1 MLAQAT
7 TPNHVLDAWIL
18 FRYRHPKRIYHY
30 MMTLKRLVEVGGCEA
45 TDWRLQVLLS
55 KLRGGYRRVI
65 NFDILLRY
73 FSELGLYKE
82 MEGLTRFLTP
92 RLGSMKPKQ
101 LASVM
106 QSFGKIQLR
115 DPAIMGLC
123 MRGVGKNFHT
133 LSTKD
138 CIGIISALGN
148 VEVRSPHFIS
158 AVLGEILK
166 RELSIDQFCE
176 LIAATR
182 VARYRDYSLAE
193 LAVQAGRKLLELK
206 GDDLNPVCRL
216 VYELNLVGINDI
228 CFITEVVSQVDPDRV
243 SVSSLIRLVA
253 GAVGKV
259 DSVILKPYFEV
270 IQESVTLIEK
280 KSAVCLAAEAVD
292 SAMESLPRGKQLLID
307 LARRLAEL
315 PREDENYNVVSFSK
329 ICLRNQ
335 IYSRRIWKCILSDT
349 RYTLPN
355 FEPLDFLSTARSF
368 NELPAE
374 ILGDRINGFPDE
386 LGEWALKR
394 WEEFSH
400 SQWIELMTYF
410 MSNEKFQCSNW
421 SKKEFEK
428 WGEMIKKNS
437 KKSEQI
443 LYRYR
448 SSVS

>member
-7 TPNHVLDAWIL
+7 TPNHVLDAWVL

-55 KLRGGYRRVI
+55 RLRGAYRRVI

-82 MEGLTRFLTP
+82 MEGLTRFLRP
-92 RLGSMKPKQ
+92 RLENMKPKQ
-101 LASVM
+101 LVSVM

-123 MRGVGKNFHT
+123 MRGVGRNFDA

-138 CIGIISALGN
+138 CIGMISALGN
-148 VEVRSPHFIS
+148 VEVRSPQFIS
-158 AVLGEILK
+158 VILGEILK
-166 RELSIDQFCE
+166 RELSIDQFCD

-182 VARYRDYSLAE
+182 SARYRDYSLAE
-193 LAVQAGRKLLELK
+193 LAVHAGRKLLELK
-206 GDDLNPVCRL
+206 SEDLSPVCRL
-216 VYELNLVGINDI
+216 VYELNLLGINDVR
-228 CFITEVVSQVDPDRV
+228 FIADVVSQVEPDRV
-243 SVSSLIRLVA
+243 SVSSLIGLVA
-253 GAVGKV
+253 SAVGKV
-259 DSVILKPYFEV
+259 DAFILKPYFEV
-270 IQESVTLIEK
+270 IQDSVILLEK
-280 KSAVCLAAEAVD
+280 KPEVCLAAEAVD
-292 SAMESLPRGKQLLID
+292 SLMESLPKGKQLLSY

-315 PREDENYNVVSFSK
+315 PREDENYNVVKFAG

-335 IYSRRIWKCILSDT
+335 IYSRKLWKCILSDT
-349 RYTLPN
+349 RSSLPD
-355 FEPLDFLSTARSF
+355 FEPLDFLSTARLFS
-368 NELPAE
+368 ELPSDVV
-374 ILGDRINGFPDE
+374 GDRMNGLPDE
-386 LGEWALKR
+386 LSEWALKR

-400 SQWIELMTYF
+400 SQWIELTKYLV
-410 MSNEKFQCSNW
+410 SNEKFQCSDW

-428 WGEMIKKNS
+428 WGEMIRKNN
-437 KKSEQI
+437 KKSHQI
-443 LYRYR
+443 LNRYR